1 MTQGSTNTG
10 DWTLEISFSHM
21 PETIRVLVKDEL
33 LVGRP
38 ESGQS
43 VFTGLDLTTY
53 QGADLGV
60 SRRHALVR
68 WQGNHLVIS
77 DLNSD
82 NGTILNGT
90 RLQPDIPYR
99 LSDGDTLYLGHLK
112 MTLRLNSNYG
122 LSTIRARRAELDMS
136 NVPAKAHGQRIM
148 VVEDD
153 VQITKLYQKLLEDYG
168 FSVQVCRDV
177 VSAIRVLNQQTP
189 ALIML
194 DIRLPGV
201 HGLELCR
208 YVRRDTEIPDI
219 PIIVASALSDEDTVQ
234 QALQAG
240 VDVYFS
246 KPLNIRELVRVVAA
260 LVYKHEQENPAM
272 HTKKLAGTASLDFV
286 AAANRNDT
294 IIIFVD
300 GQREPLGTIID
311 KEIVFGRGNPGAPT
325 RNYVDLGPYGAFD
338 KGVSRAHAKIRRQD
352 KAFVIEDLD
361 SANGTFINGHSLST
375 GEVHTL
381 KNGDEVRLGDLR
393 MHIYL
398 LAETVLAQSN

>member
-1 MTQGSTNTG
+1 MTAGSPNTA
-10 DWTLEISFSHM
+10 DWTLEISFSHS
-21 PETIRVLVKDEL
+21 PETIRVPVKDEL
-33 LVGRP
+33 LVGRLEP
-38 ESGQS
+38 GQS
-43 VFTGLDLTTY
+43 VFGGLDLTPY

-60 SRRHALVR
+60 SRQHALIR

-82 NGTILNGT
+82 NGTILNGM

-99 LSDGDTLYLGHLK
+99 LSDGDTLYIGHLK
-112 MTLRLNSNYG
+112 MTIHLNSDYG

-136 NVPAKAHGQRIM
+136 NIPAKAHGQRIM

-153 VQITKLYQKLLEDYG
+153 VQITRLYQKLLEDYG
-168 FSVQVCRDV
+168 FTVHVSRDV

-208 YVRRDTEIPDI
+208 YVRRDTEIPSI
-219 PIIVASALSDEDTVQ
+219 PIVVASALSDDETVQ

-260 LVYKHEQENPAM
+260 LVYQHERDNPAM

-286 AAANRNDT
+286 AAATRNDT

-300 GQREPLGTIID
+300 EQREPLGTVIE
-311 KEIVFGRGNPGAPT
+311 KEVTLGRGNPGSSA

-338 KGVSRAHAKIRRQD
+338 KGVSRVHARIRRQD
-352 KAFVIEDLD
+352 KAFLIEDMD
-361 SANGTFINGHSLST
+361 SANGTFVNGHSLST
-375 GEVHTL
+375 SEVHRL

-398 LAETVLAQSN
+398 LAETVPAQTS

>member
-1 MTQGSTNTG
+1 MTTNTA

-21 PETIRVLVKDEL
+21 PDTIRLLIKDEL
-33 LVGRP
+33 VLGRLEP
-38 ESGQS
+38 GQA
-43 VFTGLDLTTY
+43 VFGGLDLTPY
-53 QGADLGV
+53 QAAELGV
-60 SRRHALVR
+60 SRRHALMR
-68 WQGNHLVIS
+68 WQGNHLVVS

-82 NGTILNGT
+82 NGTILNGM
-90 RLQPDIPYR
+90 RLQPEIPYR
-99 LSDGDTLYLGHLK
+99 LSDGDTLYIGHLK
-112 MTLRLNSNYG
+112 MTIRLNNDYG
-122 LSTIRARRAELDMS
+122 LSTIRARRIDFDTA
-136 NVPAKAHGQRIM
+136 NVPGKAHGQRIM

-153 VQITKLYQKLLEDYG
+153 VQITKLYQKVLEDYG
-168 FSVQVCRDV
+168 FTVHVSRDV

-208 YVRRDTEIPDI
+208 YVRRDTEIPSI
-219 PIIVASALSDEDTVQ
+219 PIIVASALSDDETVQ

-240 VDVYFS
+240 VDVFFS
-246 KPLNIRELVRVVAA
+246 KPLNIRELVKVAAA
-260 LVYKHEQENPAM
+260 LVYKHERENPAM

-300 GQREPLGTIID
+300 GQREPIGTVID
-311 KEIVFGRGNPGAPT
+311 KEITLGRGNPGPSV
-325 RNYVDLGPYGAFD
+325 RNYVDLGGYGAFD
-338 KGVSRAHAKIRRQD
+338 KGVSRVHARIRRQD
-352 KAFVIEDLD
+352 KAFMIEDLA
-361 SANGTFINGHSLST
+361 SANGTFVNGHSLSSN
-375 GEVHTL
+375 ELAPL

-398 LAETVLAQSN
+398 LAETESVQPG